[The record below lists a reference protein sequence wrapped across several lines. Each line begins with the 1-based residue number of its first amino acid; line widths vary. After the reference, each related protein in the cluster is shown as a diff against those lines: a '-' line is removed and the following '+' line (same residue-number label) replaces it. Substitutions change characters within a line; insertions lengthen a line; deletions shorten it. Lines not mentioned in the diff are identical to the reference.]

1 MRWVMTVPPNT
12 PVTIPH
18 LMGFSDAACAGAYH
32 PHGEHPRRRHSGMV
46 RLGDTFPV
54 LDAISLQY
62 QADARRA
69 VRPVVS
75 VVIPAMNEA
84 DNLPQVLSRLPDLVD
99 DLILV
104 DGHSTDET
112 IAVARALRPDI
123 RVVSQTAHG
132 KGNAL
137 ACGFAMCRG
146 DIIVMLD
153 ADGSTDPGEIPL
165 FVDALM
171 DGADFV
177 KGSRYMEGGGSE
189 DLTHVRRLGNSML
202 TGTVNALFNVQ
213 YTDLCYGYM
222 AFWRRCLPLLT
233 VDCTGFEVETQL
245 TLRAARAGLTVAE
258 VPSVER
264 NRISGDSNLRPIH
277 DGLRVLRTI
286 ADERFTHDRVAQ
298 EAPAWAALTGQL
310 EDAAAGDTGRGAQGG
325 AKAKRSR
332 IPSRGGVGP
341 GPRAGV
347 TDNRGART
355 AAQSAT
361 ASTSPP
367 PHDLLVI
374 VPSVEDAD
382 WIIERIGESGARVV
396 VMPPAQGTGA

>member
-1 MRWVMTVPPNT
+1 MTSPPDSPT
-12 PVTIPH
+12 KIPH
-18 LMGFSDAACAGAYH
+18 LMGFSDLSATSAVPGADQLQR
-32 PHGEHPRRRHSGMV
+32 EHSRPRHSGMV

-54 LDAISLQY
+54 LDEISVEY
-62 QADARRA
+62 GAETRREL
-69 VRPVVS
+69 RPQVS

-84 DNLPQVLSRLPDLVD
+84 ENLPEVLSRLPGLVD
-99 DLILV
+99 DVILV
-104 DGHSTDET
+104 DGHSSDET
-112 IAVARALRPDI
+112 IEVARTLRPDI
-123 RVVSQTAHG
+123 RVVTQTDHG

-153 ADGSTDPGEIPL
+153 ADGSTDPAEIPL
-165 FVDALM
+165 FVEALM

-177 KGSRYMEGGGSE
+177 KGSRYLEGGGSE
-189 DLTHVRRLGNSML
+189 DLTQVRRLGNSML

-233 VDCTGFEVETQL
+233 VDCSGFEVETQL

-264 NRISGDSNLRPIH
+264 NRISGQSNLRPIH

-286 ADERFTHDRVAQ
+286 AEERFTHDRVAQ

-310 EDAAAGDTGRGAQGG
+310 SDAETAAGRAGQGG
-325 AKAKRSR
+325 AKPGRPR
-332 IPSRGGVGP
+332 TPRLGEMDH
-341 GPRAGV
+341 GPRHPAAG
-347 TDNRGART
+347 DRGSQGAGRS
-355 AAQSAT
+355 SA
-361 ASTSPP
+361 ASTPP

-374 VPSVEDAD
+374 VPSVEEAE
-382 WIIERIGESGARVV
+382 WIITRIGESGARVV
-396 VMPPAQGTGA
+396 VMPSAHGSTA

>member
-1 MRWVMTVPPNT
+1 V
-12 PVTIPH
+12 
-18 LMGFSDAACAGAYH
+18 
-32 PHGEHPRRRHSGMV
+32 
-46 RLGDTFPV
+46 
-54 LDAISLQY
+54 
-62 QADARRA
+62 
-69 VRPVVS
+69 
-75 VVIPAMNEA
+75 
-84 DNLPQVLSRLPDLVD
+84 
-99 DLILV
+99 ILV
-104 DGHSTDET
+104 DGHSTDHT
-112 IAVARALRPDI
+112 IDVARAMRPDI
-123 RVVSQTAHG
+123 RVVTQTDHG

-153 ADGSTDPGEIPL
+153 ADGSTDPAEIPV
-165 FVDALM
+165 FVEALIE
-171 DGADFV
+171 GADFV

-264 NRISGDSNLRPIH
+264 NRISGESNLRPIH

-286 ADERFTHDRVAQ
+286 ADERFTHDRSAQ
-298 EAPAWAALTGQL
+298 EGPAWAALTGQL
-310 EDAAAGDTGRGAQGG
+310 DDADRETGRAAEGGARPTPSRTPRRADVDRGPRGAATGDRGPQAAGHAGA
-325 AKAKRSR
+325 
-332 IPSRGGVGP
+332 
-341 GPRAGV
+341 
-347 TDNRGART
+347 
-355 AAQSAT
+355 

-367 PHDLLVI
+367 PQDLLVI
-374 VPSVEDAD
+374 VPSVEDAA
-382 WIIERIGESGARVV
+382 WIVNRIAGCGARVV
-396 VMPPAQGTGA
+396 VTPPARGGANA